1 MNQQNDS
8 DANTDRSNPLREG
21 NPGLTTA
28 AIAGTAEREPHVLE
42 NVEMPKAAPDMATGH
57 SSANADLQQPS
68 ALLPAEDADDM
79 RTRWDAIQ
87 ATFVD
92 DPRKSVEQVDSLVAE
107 AMKRLAEIF
116 ANERS
121 TLEGQWD
128 RGEDVSTEDLRQALR
143 RYKMFF
149 HRLLSI

>member
-1 MNQQNDS
+1 MNQQNES
-8 DANTDRSNPLREG
+8 VANADRIDTEFEG
-21 NPGLTTA
+21 RQRLTTA
-28 AIAGTAEREPHVLE
+28 AIAETAEREPHVLE
-42 NVEMPKAAPDMATGH
+42 NAEEPKAMPDIPTGRA
-57 SSANADLQQPS
+57 SANADLQQPS
-68 ALLPAEDADDM
+68 ALLPAADANDM

-92 DPRKSVEQVDSLVAE
+92 DPRKSVEQVDGLVAE

-121 TLEGQWD
+121 TLEDQWD

-149 HRLLSI
+149 QRLLSI